1 MFTSILS
8 HPRSLALRILLPRTV
23 TIAFLSVFTLCSFQ
37 CTKRESGSHSGDGN
51 ADMGGKNT
59 SLSRVHLPAQLM
71 VFGEVVPLD
80 IAEVQERCERE
91 LYLNLQTPGQ
101 LVLHIKR
108 SGRYFELFSTLAKE
122 MGVPADV
129 QYLSVAE
136 SALFMTRSQKDAVG
150 LWQFMEGTA
159 RSYGL
164 RIDDYVDERKHVEKS
179 TRAAFHYLKDAYRM
193 FGSWT
198 LAAAAYNMGM
208 EGVRSAMESQ
218 HTTTYF
224 DTYLNDET
232 SRYVPRIAIIKE
244 IMEHGDRYGIMVPP
258 DRLYSPA
265 VGRKVVVN
273 SPIPSLSSW
282 AEQRKCSYKDLK
294 LCNPWILGSS
304 LPHGRWEIFVPE
316 KRS

>member
-1 MFTSILS
+1 MFTHFPSPL
-8 HPRSLALRILLPRTV
+8 HARVLKLLVSRAT
-23 TIAFLSVFTLCSFQ
+23 TLAFLGIIAAWSLQ
-37 CTKRESGSHSGDGN
+37 CTKRESHPGSGDGS
-51 ADMGGKNT
+51 ADVGGIHT
-59 SLSRVHLPAQLM
+59 SLSRVQLPSTLT
-71 VFGEVVPLD
+71 VFGEVIPLD
-80 IAEVQERCERE
+80 ITEVHERCERE

-101 LVLHIKR
+101 LILQIKR
-108 SGRYFELFSTLAKE
+108 SGRYFELFSTLSKE

-129 QYLSVAE
+129 RYLSVAE

-179 TRAAFHYLKDAYRM
+179 TRAALRYLKDAYRL

-244 IMEHGDRYGIMVPP
+244 IMEHGDRYGVSVPS

-265 VGRKVVVN
+265 ISRTVVVTGTIHN
-273 SPIPSLSSW
+273 LASW
-282 AEQRKCSYKDLK
+282 AEQQKCSYKDVK
-294 LCNPWILGSS
+294 LSNPWILGSS
-304 LPHGRWEIFVPE
+304 LPHGRWEILVPG
-316 KRS
+316 K